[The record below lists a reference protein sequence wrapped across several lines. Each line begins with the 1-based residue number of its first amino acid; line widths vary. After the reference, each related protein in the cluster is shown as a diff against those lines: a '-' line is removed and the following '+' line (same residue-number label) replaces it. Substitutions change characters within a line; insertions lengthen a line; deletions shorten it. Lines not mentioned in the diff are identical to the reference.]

1 MLRRLKG
8 TVKEEIW
15 NSMPSKLPPLII
27 SGGANNFAATS
38 FKIKRED
45 ACNQVIKHILL
56 LLPAAARITALH
68 HAIYIYYC
76 TSYSICACTPITT
89 SCCKDHS
96 TPHIYKGLII
106 RAYIYTS

>member
-45 ACNQVIKHILL
+45 ACNQVIKHTVRITSCHIHILL
-56 LLPAAARITALH
+56 DKLEHLCMYSYYYQLLQGSQHGARLI
-68 HAIYIYYC
+68 
-76 TSYSICACTPITT
+76 S
-89 SCCKDHS
+89 S
-96 TPHIYKGLII
+96 TKGLL
-106 RAYIYTS
+106 